1 MSAEGRGGWRGFFAR
16 LTKNGRLDLREIL
29 AEDYAAE
36 VRHGCQ
42 LAEHAERLSRY
53 PDRRKR
59 LLEIAARE
67 EEHARWLREAIERLG
82 GRPPALV
89 PSAPDHRTNWERL
102 ISDLQ
107 EEKEAAERFLRDAY
121 LLERDHPDVARL
133 LERISEEEA
142 AHQRELVWLLARSTD
157 RVVLDR
163 AP

>member
-1 MSAEGRGGWRGFFAR
+1 MSALRGWRVVFAR
-16 LTKNGRLDLREIL
+16 LTDGQRLDVREIL
-29 AEDYAAE
+29 AENHAAE
-36 VRHGCQ
+36 LRHARE
-42 LAEHAERLSRY
+42 LAEHADALGRY

-67 EEHARWLREAIERLG
+67 EEHARWLKEAIERLG
-82 GRPPALV
+82 GRPRPFV
-89 PSAPDHRTNWERL
+89 PSPPDHRTNWERL
-102 ISDLQ
+102 IGDLQ

-121 LLERDHPDVARL
+121 LVEREHPDLARL

-157 RVVLDR
+157 RVALDR